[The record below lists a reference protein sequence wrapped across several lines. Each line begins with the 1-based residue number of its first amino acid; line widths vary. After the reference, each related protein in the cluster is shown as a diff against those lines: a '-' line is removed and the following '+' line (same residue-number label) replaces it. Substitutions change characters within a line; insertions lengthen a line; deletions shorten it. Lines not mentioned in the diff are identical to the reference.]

1 MFFDVGYAFALMEA
15 HQREE
20 REFARRLSEMPI
32 EQQTEA
38 IRIRNEIKAK
48 IAQEAKEERRHQELC
63 RAIRDSRPR
72 GLGIFW

>member
-1 MFFDVGYAFALMEA
+1 MFFDVGYAIAMMEA
-15 HQREE
+15 LRREE
-20 REFARRLSEMPI
+20 LEFARRIAEMPI
-32 EQQTEA
+32 EQQAEA

-72 GLGIFW
+72 GIGIFW